1 MEFLNK
7 NRLYIGVIVL
17 ALAGLW
23 LYMTYFSGPSSS
35 ATLSNDRAASPLS
48 QDVLITLSNLNTIRL
63 DESIFSDPLFMSL
76 SDYGVAIPPQNAGRR
91 NPFLP
96 L

>member
-1 MEFLNK
+1 MEFLKK

-23 LYMTYFSGPSSS
+23 LYMTYFSDPSSS
-35 ATLSNDRAASPLS
+35 PTLSNDRAASPLS
-48 QDVLITLSNLNTIRL
+48 QDVLVTLSNLNTIRL